1 MAEGSSDQEDK
12 AAWPSLTCMESLG
25 MAHRGQCSTPPGPRL
40 SPPRSPTTARRSAVR
55 HQLSQTKP
63 SRACATRGEDT
74 GDSVAAHPRVG
85 QDVLTSPPSPHVPT
99 QPLAPRQSREPD
111 EPDTGGPTSQPLLR
125 CQVSAQTR
133 AGLYQPT
140 PMPTKKMEWKRFFP
154 DTFFSTQI
162 LLAYYLL

>member
-1 MAEGSSDQEDK
+1 MQLALAASTTHQEEK
-12 AAWPSLTCMESLG
+12 
-25 MAHRGQCSTPPGPRL
+25 
-40 SPPRSPTTARRSAVR
+40 
-55 HQLSQTKP
+55 
-63 SRACATRGEDT
+63 EDT

-85 QDVLTSPPSPHVPT
+85 QDMLTSPPSPHVPT
-99 QPLAPRQSREPD
+99 LPLAPRQSREPD